1 MPSASH
7 READM
12 QPQTAASPVAVIT
25 NHESL
30 ERLAGR
36 LAAEPLI
43 AVDLEADSLH
53 HYQEKVCLLQIATPR
68 ETVLVDPLSLSD
80 LSPLSP
86 VMADPTIRK
95 IMHGADYDIRSLHRD
110 FGIEVA
116 NPFDTMIAC
125 QFLGESAVGLAAVL
139 KKRFGAELDKRYQ
152 KADWSRRPLSPEMVA
167 YAVQDSALLI
177 ELYRQL
183 VNELQALGRLSWV
196 EEESELV
203 SRVRAVSRVQEPMFL
218 RFKGAAKM
226 APRSLSVLEE
236 LLRFRDERARHADVP
251 PFKILGTETVR
262 ELAEMRP
269 LRLEDLAG
277 IPGLTPR
284 LVARF
289 GRGIVAAVSKGC
301 ALAAEKLP
309 RYPVS
314 LREKKDARCEE
325 RLKRLKRWREAK
337 ALELGIDAGVVAN
350 NALLEILADTVP
362 AEMAGLDAIAAMK
375 RWQRLEFGAELVELL
390 R

>member
-7 READM
+7 READV
-12 QPQTAASPVAVIT
+12 QSEVPTAPVAVIT

-80 LSPLSP
+80 LAPLAP
-86 VMADPTIRK
+86 VMADPAIRK

-110 FGIEVA
+110 FGIEVT
-116 NPFDTMIAC
+116 NLFDTMIAC
-125 QFLGESAVGLAAVL
+125 QFLGEPAVGLAAVL

-152 KADWSRRPLSPEMVA
+152 KADWSRRPLSPEMLA
-167 YAVQDSALLI
+167 YAVQDTALLI
-177 ELYRQL
+177 EFYGQL

-203 SRVRAVSRVQEPMFL
+203 SRVRAASRVQEPLFL

-226 APRSLSVLEE
+226 APRSLAVLEE
-236 LLRFRDERARHADVP
+236 LLRFRDDRARQADVP

-262 ELAEMRP
+262 DLAEKRP
-269 LRLEDLAG
+269 LRLDDLAG

-284 LVARF
+284 LVAKY
-289 GRGIVAAVSKGC
+289 GKGIITVIARGCS
-301 ALAAEKLP
+301 LTAEKLP
-309 RYPVS
+309 RYPAS
-314 LREKKDARCEE
+314 YREKRDARCEE
-325 RLKRLKRWREAK
+325 RLKRLKRWREEKSLAW
-337 ALELGIDAGVVAN
+337 GIDAGIVAN
-350 NALLEILADTVP
+350 NALLEVLADTVSSG
-362 AEMAGLDAIAAMK
+362 MAGLDAIPAMK